1 VAEPAI
7 LFIFFTKMKMATLL
21 YGGGNMKKHLLLKDV
36 ARLLKVK
43 PYQIT
48 YALTTGL
55 VEEPEL
61 RIANKRIFQAEDVAR
76 LAAHFG
82 LTPKKEEKP

>member
-1 VAEPAI
+1 
-7 LFIFFTKMKMATLL
+7 
-21 YGGGNMKKHLLLKDV
+21 MKKHLLLKDV

-55 VEEPEL
+55 VEEPKL
-61 RIANKRIFQAEDVAR
+61 RIANKRIFDAEDVAR

-82 LTPKKEEKP
+82 VTTKKGEKP

>member
-1 VAEPAI
+1 
-7 LFIFFTKMKMATLL
+7 
-21 YGGGNMKKHLLLKDV
+21 MKKHLLLKDV
-36 ARLLKVK
+36 ARLLKLK

-55 VEEPEL
+55 VDEPKL
-61 RIANKRIFQAEDVAR
+61 RIANKRIFQAEDVGR

-82 LTPKKEEKP
+82 VAMKQPKKEEKA